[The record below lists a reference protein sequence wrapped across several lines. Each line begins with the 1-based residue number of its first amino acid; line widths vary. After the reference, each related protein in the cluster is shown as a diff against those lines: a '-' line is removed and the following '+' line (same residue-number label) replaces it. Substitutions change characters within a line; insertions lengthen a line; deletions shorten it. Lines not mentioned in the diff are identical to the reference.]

1 MWLWK
6 LQVEELIDWVKN
18 ARLPKL
24 CNPKTRQE
32 VERLFFFTRARAVL
46 MLSRGTPEN
55 PPDGEVSAKGLVHGP
70 EGSGKLRIFVMRP
83 KEKSI
88 PTSACVTSCW

>member
-1 MWLWK
+1 M
-6 LQVEELIDWVKN
+6 EELIDWVKN

-55 PPDGEVSAKGLVHGP
+55 PPDGEASAKGLVHGP
-70 EGSGKLRIFVMRP
+70 EAAEIADICDATIRGSAL
-83 KEKSI
+83 
-88 PTSACVTSCW
+88 TSAGVTSC